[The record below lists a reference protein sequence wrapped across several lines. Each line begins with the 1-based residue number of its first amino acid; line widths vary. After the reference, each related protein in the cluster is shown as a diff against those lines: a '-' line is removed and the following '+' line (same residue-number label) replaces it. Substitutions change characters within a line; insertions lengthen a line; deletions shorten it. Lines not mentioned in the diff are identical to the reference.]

1 MIREKKKSSN
11 RRVSESSS
19 RHGCPLC
26 KSFGE
31 PLWGVE
37 SYAEKE
43 VRMYALTVNDID
55 AQTYARIS
63 SIAFEEE
70 CSLSQAL
77 HRLISIAL
85 ERYPLKRKSS
95 FARFAGRWTAEE
107 AVAFNELTQRTVDE
121 EDWK

>member
-1 MIREKKKSSN
+1 MARILQSLAKSSLN
-11 RRVSESSS
+11 RSTPLAAAVALRVSRKE
-19 RHGCPLC
+19 LC
-26 KSFGE
+26 TGE
-31 PLWGVE
+31 AAAKRSL
-37 SYAEKE
+37 
-43 VRMYALTVNDID
+43 
-55 AQTYARIS
+55 
-63 SIAFEEE
+63 EE

-77 HRLISIAL
+77 HRLISVAL

>member
-1 MIREKKKSSN
+1 MLRREGTRGK
-11 RRVSESSS
+11 
-19 RHGCPLC
+19 G
-26 KSFGE
+26 
-31 PLWGVE
+31 
-37 SYAEKE
+37 

-70 CSLSQAL
+70 CSISQAL
-77 HRLISIAL
+77 HRLIGVAL
-85 ERYPLKRKSS
+85 EKYPLKRKSS